1 METVVSGSP
10 QANILVVDDER
21 HGLVAMQQ
29 LLSGPDRNVLAVGSG
44 KEALRRILK
53 IDFALIL
60 LDIRMPEMDGF
71 ETATLIRKLKRSRHT
86 PIIFL
91 TAALEDAQSV
101 FRGYEIGAV
110 DYILKPVNID
120 ILKSKVAVFV
130 DLYSK
135 SAELATQVNQRK
147 IAERELSKVNESLET
162 KIRERTAS
170 LIAANDLLRK
180 EIEMR
185 KQAEDD
191 LHKAKRAAEAA
202 NLAKSEFLAN
212 MSHEIRTPMN
222 AIIGMT
228 ELALQ
233 TALTPEQREYLD
245 LVKASGASLLTV
257 INDILD
263 FSKIEAGRLEVET
276 IPFSLR
282 ESLGDT
288 MKTLA
293 LEAHRKG
300 LELAY
305 EIQPGTPDALLG
317 DPVRLGQIVLNLV
330 GNAIKFTERG
340 EVVMRVQPHSSD
352 RGEVNCYFTVSDTG
366 IGIHKEKQ
374 TAIFAPFLQGDTSTT
389 RIYGGTGLGLT
400 VSARL
405 VEMMNGKIWVES
417 EPGKGSI
424 FHFTVRFGLQPATQG
439 EQGAIDFKGLRALVV
454 EDHAVS
460 RRILVDTLRRWNV
473 EAHEAENCKS
483 VTEILEPAKRAK
495 TPFRLVLLDD
505 SLPGV
510 DSYQLAAQ
518 IRRSPRLGVHAVIVL
533 GSALR
538 REEKGDRLDSEVL
551 SCLTKPVK
559 QSELLDA
566 VRSAFGTSSRT
577 GARRAPPAPGRS
589 QRIKPALHILLI
601 EDNPVNR
608 RLAQHVLE
616 KEGYSVVPV
625 DNGAAALKTLERERF
640 DLILMDVQMPRMDG
654 IETTTAIR
662 NREKMTGG
670 HTPIVA
676 LTAHAM
682 VGDRERCL
690 KAGMDGYLIKPVQP
704 ATLLEA
710 IERLHLASSGRTK
723 LAQAKKFVL
732 DRATLLDRVD
742 GDVQLLGEITKLF
755 LQECEPLMASAREAM
770 KTGNAGRFAYDIHTL
785 RGMFRSLSANAAQEA
800 AGKLEELD
808 LVKNLEKVQAAYAL
822 LEKEAQALKAELGG
836 MIDKTVVSSSGVM

>member
-1 METVVSGSP
+1 MSDSS

-21 HGLVAMQQ
+21 HGLIAMQQ

-44 KEALRRILK
+44 KEALRQILRT
-53 IDFALIL
+53 DFALIL

-185 KQAEDD
+185 KQAEED
-191 LHKAKRAAEAA
+191 LHKAKRAAETA

-228 ELALQ
+228 GLALQ
-233 TALTPEQREYLD
+233 TTLTPEQREYLE
-245 LVKASGASLLTV
+245 LVKASGGSLLTV

-305 EIQPGTPDALLG
+305 EIQPDTPDALLG

-340 EVVMRVQPHSSD
+340 EVVMRVQPQSIGG
-352 RGEVNCYFTVSDTG
+352 GEVNCYFTVSDTG
-366 IGIHKEKQ
+366 IGIDEEKQ
-374 TAIFAPFLQGDTSTT
+374 SAIFAPFLQGDTSTT
-389 RIYGGTGLGLT
+389 RIYGGTGLGLS
-400 VSARL
+400 VSERL

-417 EPGKGSI
+417 KSGKGST
-424 FHFTVRFGLQPATQG
+424 FHFTVRFGLQTVAQG

-460 RRILVDTLRRWNV
+460 RRILVDTLKRWNI

-483 VTEILEPAKRAK
+483 VTETLDQAKQAK
-495 TPFRLVLLDD
+495 APFRLVLLDD
-505 SLPGV
+505 TLPGV
-510 DSYQLAAQ
+510 DSYELAAQ
-518 IRRSPRLGVHAVIVL
+518 IRKSPRLGVQSVIVL

-538 REEKGDRLDSEVL
+538 REEKGERLDGEVL

-566 VRSAFGTSSRT
+566 VRSGSGIATRS
-577 GARRAPPAPGRS
+577 GARRAARGRP
-589 QRIKPALHILLI
+589 QRIKPALHILLV

-616 KEGYSVVPV
+616 KEGYTVVAE
-625 DNGAAALKTLERERF
+625 DNGAAALKTLERKRF
-640 DLILMDVQMPRMDG
+640 DLVLMDVQMPRMDG

-662 NREKMTGG
+662 NREKITGG
-670 HTPIVA
+670 YTPIVA

-690 KAGMDGYLIKPVQP
+690 KAGMDGYLIKPIQP

-710 IERLHLASSGRTK
+710 IERLHLAGGRSK
-723 LAQAKKFVL
+723 RAQAEKIVL
-732 DRATLLDRVD
+732 DRTTLLERVD
-742 GDVQLLGEITKLF
+742 GDMHLLGEITNLF
-755 LQECEPLMASAREAM
+755 LQQCEPLMASAREAM

-785 RGMFRSLSANAAQEA
+785 RGMFRSLSATAAQEA

-822 LEKEAQALKAELGG
+822 LEQEAQALKAELGG
-836 MIDKTVVSSSGVM
+836 MIDKTVASSGVM

>member
-1 METVVSGSP
+1 M

-21 HGLVAMQQ
+21 HSLVAMQQ

-44 KEALRRILK
+44 KEALRQILRT
-53 IDFALIL
+53 DFALIL

-71 ETATLIRKLKRSRHT
+71 ETATLIRKLKRSSHT

-135 SAELATQVNQRK
+135 SAELATQVSQRK

-185 KQAEDD
+185 KQAEED
-191 LHKAKRAAEAA
+191 LHKAKRAAETA

-233 TALTPEQREYLD
+233 TTLTPEQREYLD
-245 LVKASGASLLTV
+245 LVKASGGSLLTV

-282 ESLGDT
+282 ESVGDT

-305 EIQPGTPDALLG
+305 EIRPDTPDSLLG
-317 DPVRLGQIVLNLV
+317 DPVRLRQIVLNLV

-340 EVVMRVQPHSSD
+340 EVVMRVQPQSSD
-352 RGEVNCYFTVSDTG
+352 GGEVNCYFTVSDTG
-366 IGIHKEKQ
+366 IGIDEEKQ

-400 VSARL
+400 VSERL
-405 VEMMNGKIWVES
+405 VDMMNGRIWVES
-417 EPGKGSI
+417 EPGKEP
-424 FHFTVRFGLQPATQG
+424 VAQG

-460 RRILVDTLRRWNV
+460 RRILVDTLRRWNI
-473 EAHEAENCKS
+473 EAHEAESCES
-483 VTEILEPAKRAK
+483 VKEILEPVKRAK
-495 TPFRLVLLDD
+495 APFRLVLLDD
-505 SLPGV
+505 TLPGV
-510 DSYQLAAQ
+510 DSYELAAQ
-518 IRRSPRLGVHAVIVL
+518 IRKSPRLGVQSVIVL
-533 GSALR
+533 GSAMR

-566 VRSAFGTSSRT
+566 VRSVSGIPPRS
-577 GARRAPPAPGRS
+577 GARRAAPASGRS
-589 QRIKPALHILLI
+589 QRIKPALHILLV

-608 RLAQHVLE
+608 KLAQHVLE
-616 KEGYSVVPV
+616 KEGYTVVAA
-625 DNGAAALKTLERERF
+625 DNGATALKTLERKRF
-640 DLILMDVQMPRMDG
+640 DLVLMDVQMPRMDG
-654 IETTTAIR
+654 IETTAAIR
-662 NREKMTGG
+662 NREKITGG
-670 HTPIVA
+670 YLPIVA

-682 VGDRERCL
+682 AGDRERCL
-690 KAGMDGYLIKPVQP
+690 KAGMDGYLIKPIQP
-704 ATLLEA
+704 AMLLEA
-710 IERLHLASSGRTK
+710 IERLHLVCGRSRS
-723 LAQAKKFVL
+723 ARGKKIVL
-732 DRATLLDRVD
+732 DRAALLDRVD
-742 GDVQLLGEITKLF
+742 GDMPLLGEIMKLF
-755 LQECEPLMASAREAM
+755 LQECGPLMASARAAM
-770 KTGNAGRFAYDIHTL
+770 KTGNASRFAYEIHTL
-785 RGMFRSLSANAAQEA
+785 RGMLRNLSATAAQEA
-800 AGKLEELD
+800 AGQLEELS
-808 LVKNLEKVQAAYAL
+808 LKNDREKAEETYAL
-822 LEKEAQALKAELGG
+822 LEQEVQVLKTELGSLT
-836 MIDKTVVSSSGVM
+836 DKPVASSEAT

>member
-1 METVVSGSP
+1 MSDSS

-21 HGLVAMQQ
+21 HGLIAMQQ

-44 KEALRRILK
+44 KEALRQILRT
-53 IDFALIL
+53 DFALIL
-60 LDIRMPEMDGF
+60 LDIRMPDMDGF

-185 KQAEDD
+185 KQAEED
-191 LHKAKRAAEAA
+191 LHKAKRAAETA

-228 ELALQ
+228 DLALQ
-233 TALTPEQREYLD
+233 TTLTPEQREYLE
-245 LVKASGASLLTV
+245 LVKASGGSLLTV

-305 EIQPGTPDALLG
+305 EIQPDTPDALLG

-340 EVVMRVQPHSSD
+340 EVVMRVQPQSID
-352 RGEVNCYFTVSDTG
+352 GGEVNCYFTVSDTG
-366 IGIHKEKQ
+366 IGIDEEKQ
-374 TAIFAPFLQGDTSTT
+374 SAIFAPFLQGDTSTT
-389 RIYGGTGLGLT
+389 RIYGGTGLGLS
-400 VSARL
+400 VSERL

-417 EPGKGSI
+417 ESGKGSI
-424 FHFTVRFGLQPATQG
+424 FHFTVRFGLQTVAQG
-439 EQGAIDFKGLRALVV
+439 EQGAIDFKGVRALVV

-460 RRILVDTLRRWNV
+460 RRILVDTLKRWNI
-473 EAHEAENCKS
+473 EAHEAENCRS
-483 VTEILEPAKRAK
+483 VTETLEQAKRAK
-495 TPFRLVLLDD
+495 APFRLVLLDD
-505 SLPGV
+505 TLLGV
-510 DSYQLAAQ
+510 DSYELAAQ
-518 IRRSPRLGVHAVIVL
+518 IRKSPRLGVQSVIVL

-538 REEKGDRLDSEVL
+538 REEKGERLDSEVL

-566 VRSAFGTSSRT
+566 VRSGSGIPTRS
-577 GARRAPPAPGRS
+577 GARRAAPGRP
-589 QRIKPALHILLI
+589 QRIKPALHILLV

-616 KEGYSVVPV
+616 KEGYTVVAA
-625 DNGAAALKTLERERF
+625 DNGAAALKTLERKRF
-640 DLILMDVQMPRMDG
+640 DLVLMDVQMPRMDG

-662 NREKMTGG
+662 NREKITGG
-670 HTPIVA
+670 YTPIVA

-690 KAGMDGYLIKPVQP
+690 KAGMDGYLIKPIQP

-710 IERLHLASSGRTK
+710 IERLHLAGERSKR
-723 LAQAKKFVL
+723 AQAEKIVL
-732 DRATLLDRVD
+732 DRTTLLERVD
-742 GDVQLLGEITKLF
+742 GDMQLLGEITNLF
-755 LQECEPLMASAREAM
+755 LQQCEPLMASAREAM

-785 RGMFRSLSANAAQEA
+785 RGMFRSLSATAAQEA

-822 LEKEAQALKAELGG
+822 LEQEAQALKAELGG
-836 MIDKTVVSSSGVM
+836 MIDKTVVSSGAM

>member
-1 METVVSGSP
+1 MSGSA
-10 QANILVVDDER
+10 QANVLVVDDER
-21 HGLVAMQQ
+21 HSLVAMQE
-29 LLSGPDRNVLAVGSG
+29 LLSGPDRNVFAVGSG
-44 KEALRRILK
+44 KEALRQILET
-53 IDFALIL
+53 DFALIL
-60 LDIRMPEMDGF
+60 LDIRMPVMDGF
-71 ETATLIRKLKRSRHT
+71 ETAALIRKLKRSRHT

-110 DYILKPVNID
+110 DYILKPVNPD

-135 SAELATQVNQRK
+135 SAELTTQVNQRK
-147 IAERELSKVNESLET
+147 IAERELSRVNESLET

-170 LIAANDLLRK
+170 VIAANDLLRK

-185 KQAEDD
+185 KQAEED

-233 TALTPEQREYLD
+233 TSLTPEQREYLD
-245 LVKASGASLLTV
+245 LVKASGGSLLTV

-305 EIQPGTPDALLG
+305 ELTPGTPDALLG
-317 DPVRLGQIVLNLV
+317 DPVRLRQIVLNLA

-340 EVVMRVQPHSSD
+340 EVVMRVQPQSSD
-352 RGEVNCYFTVSDTG
+352 HGEVTCYFTVSDTG
-366 IGIHKEKQ
+366 VGIEEQKQ
-374 TAIFAPFLQGDTSTT
+374 AAIFAPFLQGDTSTT

-400 VSARL
+400 ISARL
-405 VEMMNGKIWVES
+405 VEMMDGKIWVES

-424 FHFTVRFGLQPATQG
+424 FHFTVRFGLQAAAQAEPS
-439 EQGAIDFKGLRALVV
+439 AIDFKGLRALVV
-454 EDHAVS
+454 EDHPVS
-460 RRILVDTLRRWNV
+460 RRILVDTLRRWNIEV
-473 EAHEAENCKS
+473 HEAESDKS
-483 VTEILEPAKRAK
+483 ATEFLERAKRAK
-495 TPFRLVLLDD
+495 APFRLVLLDD
-505 SLPGV
+505 TLPGV
-510 DSYQLAAQ
+510 DSYELAAQ
-518 IRRSPRLGVHAVIVL
+518 IRKSPRLGVQAVIVL

-538 REEKGDRLDSEVL
+538 READRLDSGVL

-566 VRSAFGTSSRT
+566 VRSVSGISPRS
-577 GARRAPPAPGRS
+577 GARGASAAGPAK
-589 QRIKPALHILLI
+589 RIKPALDILLV

-616 KEGYSVVPV
+616 KEGYRVVAA
-625 DNGAAALKTLERERF
+625 DNGAAALKTLEREHF
-640 DLILMDVQMPRMDG
+640 DLVLMDVQMPRMDG

-662 NREKMTGG
+662 NLEKITGG
-670 HTPIVA
+670 YIPIVA

-682 VGDRERCL
+682 AGDRERCL
-690 KAGMDGYLIKPVQP
+690 KAGMDGYLIKPIQP
-704 ATLLEA
+704 AMLLKA
-710 IERLHLASSGRTK
+710 IERLHLVCGGRSKST
-723 LAQAKKFVL
+723 QAEKIVL
-732 DRATLLDRVD
+732 DRAALLDRVD
-742 GDVQLLGEITKLF
+742 GDMQLLGEIAKLF
-755 LQECEPLMASAREAM
+755 LQECGPLMASARDAM

-785 RGMFRSLSANAAQEA
+785 RGMFRNLSATAAQEA

-808 LVKNLEKVQAAYAL
+808 LVKNREKVQAAFAL
-822 LEKEAQALKAELGG
+822 LEQEAQALKADLGG
-836 MIDKTVVSSSGVM
+836 LIDKTVVSSGAM